1 MCLAVPMT
9 VIRIDGM
16 TAVVEQGGVETSVN
30 ATLAPD
36 LQIGDKVII
45 HAGFIIEK
53 LNEEE
58 ARLIDEAWDEYA
70 KANSA

>member
-9 VIRIDGM
+9 VIRIDGQQ
-16 TAVVEQGGVETSVN
+16 AVVEQGGVKTSVS
-30 ATLAPD
+30 AALAPD
-36 LQIGDKVII
+36 IMIGDKVIV

-70 KANSA
+70 KANAT